1 MRAVIQRVNKA
12 SVTINGKLHSDI
24 GNGLLVFLGIE
35 DSDSD
40 EDILWLSGKI
50 VNLRVFKDEEGV
62 MNRSVLE
69 RKGAILLVS
78 QFTLHA
84 STKKGN
90 RAFRDSSLVSD
101 EQKNLIAEKLSN
113 RLTSEGLLQVR
124 SQVHRTQLAN
134 KQEVVKKMNELVSIS
149 LRKKKSRIATRASKA
164 SKEKR
169 LETKKRKSEIKAGR
183 QKWGRENF

>member
-1 MRAVIQRVNKA
+1 MNLIGLSPEIQFQTTRSGGKGGQNVNKVESAVI
-12 SVTINGKLHSDI
+12 
-24 GNGLLVFLGIE
+24 GN
-35 DSDSD
+35 
-40 EDILWLSGKI
+40 W
-50 VNLRVFKDEEGV
+50 
-62 MNRSVLE
+62 
-69 RKGAILLVS
+69 
-78 QFTLHA
+78 
-84 STKKGN
+84 
-90 RAFRDSSLVSD
+90 AFRDSSLVSD